1 MPELGGGGGLGFASG
16 GVVTKPTRAI
26 IGEGTESEA
35 VMPLSRLE
43 GMLDRERGRGSAS
56 RTGSQIER
64 VEVDTKSLEDKLD
77 KMNRMLRALGGD
89 TSVQVGGETI
99 VRKSRKADDR
109 YVNAREVT
117 K

>member
-1 MPELGGGGGLGFASG
+1 MPSLASG
-16 GVVTKPTRAI
+16 GVVSQPTTAL
-26 IGEGTESEA
+26 IGEGGESEA
-35 VMPLSRLE
+35 VLPLSSLE
-43 GMLDRERGRGSAS
+43 GMLERERGRGSAS
-56 RTGSQIER
+56 GTGSRIER

-77 KMNRMLRALGGD
+77 EMTRMLRALGGD